1 VGSIGRNRGGL
12 WSVAFFMTSV
22 CSVAATR
29 NAGAADNTPE
39 AAPFRV
45 RVPRNEVA
53 QAVNRA
59 LAGADRLLAA
69 PACQEVLTDFRDAS
83 GRTLKEVLD
92 GNAVSARGYLRW
104 IVFSDGRGLK
114 ACSSKASLAVT
125 EPGSR
130 VVFICPTPF
139 VEAAWGNPEDA
150 EATLIHE
157 MLHSLGLGENPPGS
171 REITERVRVRCGSRA
186 KSLLGPIRPPSPSRP
201 GPGRTPPWRAS
212 SRRGCRSRSARGSS
226 RGAGSRGPR
235 ARPARGR
242 RRGSPSPGA

>member
-1 VGSIGRNRGGL
+1 VGSIGRKWGGL

-22 CSVAATR
+22 CSVAASR
-29 NAGAADNTPE
+29 DAEAADDTLE
-39 AAPFRV
+39 AALFRV
-45 RVPRNEVA
+45 RVPNNEVA
-53 QAVNRA
+53 QAVTRA
-59 LAGADRLLAA
+59 LAGADRLLAE

-92 GNAVSARGYLRW
+92 ASDVSARGYLRW

-130 VVFICPTPF
+130 VVFICPTAF
-139 VEAAWGNPEDA
+139 VEVMSGSPEEA

-157 MLHSLGLGENPPGS
+157 MLHSLGLGENPPRS

-186 KSLLGPIRPPSPSRP
+186 KSLPTESAASAPRP
-201 GPGRTPPWRAS
+201 
-212 SRRGCRSRSARGSS
+212 
-226 RGAGSRGPR
+226 
-235 ARPARGR
+235 
-242 RRGSPSPGA
+242 